1 MKPPTIPTPFDLA
14 KEFSRVIRDTLSLA
28 QLAECVRRNAA
39 NPDPAI
45 CHSHDFC
52 DANMAMAEAWENL
65 SSIPCGADCPDEVN
79 AVWNHAWDIAKD
91 ADFTL

>member
-1 MKPPTIPTPFDLA
+1 MKPPTIPTVGALA
-14 KEFSRVIRDTLSLA
+14 KEFSRVIRDTLSPA

-65 SSIPCGADCPDEVN
+65 SSIPCGADCPDGVN
-79 AVWNHAWDIAKD
+79 AVWSAAWDIAKRYG
-91 ADFTL
+91 FTL